1 MTTHLTLYDWAK
13 RRDPRGSAAAI
24 AMILSQTNE
33 ILTDMVM
40 AEGNLPTG
48 HRCTIAT
55 GLPTVYYRSLNEGI
69 PVSRGTTV
77 QVDEGC
83 AIAEARSEVDIDLAM
98 LEGDQAAFRL
108 QEAQLFLEAM
118 NQQIATGMFYG
129 NPANNDAEFLG
140 LAPRYSD
147 TTAGNAQN
155 IISMGGSSALA
166 QTSIWLI
173 NWGVNSCFSMFP
185 RGSNAGLYQ
194 QDLGQQT
201 AFEFGS
207 PAFAGRR
214 LEVLAERFQWKI
226 GMVVKDWR
234 SVARIANIETD
245 DFADLGA
252 GSGGQL
258 DPASGNYGD
267 LLHGMARAV
276 AKIPKQVRGM
286 TRPAFY
292 MNASVFS
299 ALMRTGLE
307 KSNSAVTV
315 QPALTQFG
323 DPYQML
329 SFMGIPIRQCDA
341 IVNTEAV
348 I

>member
-13 RRDPRGSAAAI
+13 RRDPKGQAAVI
-24 AMILSQTNE
+24 AMLLSQTNE
-33 ILTDMVM
+33 ILTDCVM
-40 AEGNLPTG
+40 IEGNMPTG

-55 GLPTVYYRSLNEGI
+55 GLPEVYYRSLNEGI

-83 AIAEARSEVDIDLAM
+83 AIAEARSEVDIDLAT
-98 LEGDQAAFRL
+98 LEDDQAAFRL
-108 QEAQLFLEAM
+108 QEAELFLEAM
-118 NQQIATGMFYG
+118 NQKIATGMFYG

-147 TTAGNAQN
+147 TGAGNAQN
-155 IISMGGSSALA
+155 IISMGGTTALA
-166 QTSIWLI
+166 QTSIYLV
-173 NWGVNSCFSMFP
+173 NWGVNTVFCPFP
-185 RGSNAGLYQ
+185 KGSKAGLYQ

-207 PAFAGRR
+207 PSVAGRR

-226 GMVVKDWR
+226 GLVVKDWR
-234 SVARIANIETD
+234 SAGRIANIETD
-245 DFADLGA
+245 DFIDL
-252 GSGGQL
+252 SGNL
-258 DPASGNYGD
+258 DPNSGTYGD
-267 LLHGMARAV
+267 LLHAMARMISR
-276 AKIPKQVRGM
+276 IPKQVRGRS
-286 TRPAFY
+286 RPAFY

-299 ALMRTGLE
+299 ALQRTGLE
-307 KSNSAVTV
+307 KSSSALAVT
-315 QPALTQFG
+315 PALSQFG